1 MSMPAE
7 KLTSSMTLAKLLQGI
22 ADAPDTAINGIASD
36 TRELTAGY
44 LFLACGGISSHG
56 LDYVQQAVAAGVAAV
71 AYDAT
76 TAITVPDIDVPLVAV
91 DDLRGQLGD
100 IANRFFDHPS
110 HSVRVIG
117 VTGTNGKTT
126 VAWLLAQCL
135 QRLGRPC
142 GYVGTLGYG
151 TAEIDEAEGMTTPDV
166 IELHRRLA
174 EFRDSGATCAAIEVS
189 SHALAQ
195 QRIDGVQIDT
205 ALFTNLSR
213 DHLDYHS
220 DMRAY
225 AEAKASLFLD
235 AGPTRRIINMDSE
248 FGTQLA
254 SRCGP
259 GVVSVSTNFDRVAN
273 GRQYVFVRAVIA
285 REDGFEVSVRS
296 SWGDGSIWLPLPGE
310 FNIANAVLVLAFLLS
325 DGVPFDAA
333 SAALSKVVAPPGRL
347 QRVDSAAGPAVFV
360 DYAHTPNAIEVAL
373 RALRSHC
380 RGKLWCVFG
389 CGGDRDTGKRPLM
402 GRAAERLAD
411 HVVVTSDNPRSED
424 AGDIIT
430 AIVDG
435 FNDGQNAT
443 IIEDRAAAIAW
454 AIRQA
459 GASDVILLAGKGHEN
474 YQLIGDERRDFSDYG
489 TASANL
495 LVRSRREEDDA

>member
-1 MSMPAE
+1 A
-7 KLTSSMTLAKLLQGI
+7 
-22 ADAPDTAINGIASD
+22 
-36 TRELTAGY
+36 AGY
-44 LFLACGGISSHG
+44 LFLACSGISSHG
-56 LDYVQQAVAAGVAAV
+56 LDHVQQAVAAGAVAV

-76 TAITVPDIDVPLVAV
+76 TAITVPDIDVPLIAV

-100 IANRFFDHPS
+100 IANRFFDYPS
-110 HSVRVIG
+110 RSVRVIG

-126 VAWLLAQCL
+126 VAWLLAQCMR
-135 QRLGRPC
+135 RLGKPC

-213 DHLDYHS
+213 DHLDYHG

-259 GVVSVSTNFDRVAN
+259 DVVTVSTNFDRVAN
-273 GRQYVFVRAVIA
+273 DRPYVFVRAVIA

-296 SWGDGSIWLPLPGE
+296 SWDNGSIWLPLPGE

-325 DGVPFDAA
+325 DGIPFDEA

-411 HVVVTSDNPRSED
+411 HIVVTSDNPRSED

-435 FNDGQNAT
+435 LNDGQNAT

-489 TASANL
+489 SAVANL

>member
-22 ADAPDTAINGIASD
+22 ADAPDIAINGIASD
-36 TRELTAGY
+36 TRELAAGY
-44 LFLACGGISSHG
+44 LFLACSGISSHG
-56 LDYVQQAVAAGVAAV
+56 LDHVQQAVAAGAVAV

-76 TAITVPDIDVPLVAV
+76 TAITVPDIDVPLIAV

-100 IANRFFDHPS
+100 IANRFFDYPS
-110 HSVRVIG
+110 RSVRVIG

-126 VAWLLAQCL
+126 VAWLLAQCMR
-135 QRLGRPC
+135 RLGKPC

-213 DHLDYHS
+213 DHLDYHG

-259 GVVSVSTNFDRVAN
+259 DVVTVSTNFDRVAN
-273 GRQYVFVRAVIA
+273 DRPYVFVRAVIA

-296 SWGDGSIWLPLPGE
+296 SWDNGSIWLPLPGE

-325 DGVPFDAA
+325 DGIPFDEA

-389 CGGDRDTGKRPLM
+389 CGGDRHRGKRPLM

-411 HVVVTSDNPRSED
+411 HIVVTSDNPRSED

-435 FNDGQNAT
+435 LNDGQNAT

-489 TASANL
+489 SAVANL